1 MTDTHTTTFETL
13 LIPTDGSEPAEAAAR
28 RGFDLATQCD
38 ADVHLLSVADS
49 SIATGA
55 GYAGDSPSIR
65 NRLRELSSNRA
76 ASLRDSAVE
85 QGIAATAAVREGIPA
100 KEIITYATEQ
110 DVDAIVI
117 GTAGRGSVGRAV
129 VGSVADKV
137 VRTAPVP
144 VITVNPKA
152 TTPGSVDSVLVPT
165 DGSEIA
171 AAAGRV
177 GFGFAE
183 ELAATV
189 HLLSVV
195 EAARPAWLSA
205 LTDGEDTS
213 DESLRADSREALDT
227 LAADARERGLDVET
241 TVTEGTPADG
251 ITDYVESE
259 GIDLIAMGTT
269 GRGGF
274 ERLLLGSV
282 TDEVVRTAPV
292 PVLTSRGDTSDRPED
307 ADRSED
313 T

>member
-1 MTDTHTTTFETL
+1 MTIDTL
-13 LIPTDGSEPAEAAAR
+13 LIPTDGSDSAEDAAR
-28 RGFDLATQCD
+28 RAFALATQCD

-65 NRLRELSSNRA
+65 TRLRELSSSRA
-76 ASLRDSAVE
+76 ASLRDSAAE
-85 QGIAATAAVREGIPA
+85 QGLAATAAVREGIPA
-100 KEIITYATEQ
+100 KEIRTYAAQQ
-110 DVDAIVI
+110 DIDAIVI
-117 GTAGRGSVGRAV
+117 GTSGRGGVGRAV
-129 VGSVADKV
+129 IGSVADKV

-177 GFGFAE
+177 GFDFAE

-189 HLLSVV
+189 QLLSVV
-195 EAARPAWLSA
+195 GEDRPAWLSA

-213 DESLRADSREALDT
+213 DESLRADPREALDT

-259 GIDLIAMGTT
+259 AIDLIAMGTT

-274 ERLLLGSV
+274 DRLLLGSV